1 MRSAVQNSCE
11 VQNKEQQ
18 PRARPPVRG
27 GVYGVVGER
36 TDDRSEDLCQKMRD
50 AKKAKR
56 DEAQKD
62 KWREA
67 ATELAD
73 HVESN
78 PASLHSAAAQE
89 AVQKAKSLRQKKKQ
103 DSADR
108 REVSVSR

>member
-1 MRSAVQNSCE
+1 M
-11 VQNKEQQ
+11 
-18 PRARPPVRG
+18 
-27 GVYGVVGER
+27 VGER
-36 TDDRSEDLCQKMRD
+36 TDDQNKDLCQKMRD

-73 HVESN
+73 RVESN

-89 AVQKAKSLRQKKKQ
+89 AVQKAKSLRQKKKKQ

-108 REVSVSR
+108 REVSVSS

>member
-1 MRSAVQNSCE
+1 M
-11 VQNKEQQ
+11 
-18 PRARPPVRG
+18 
-27 GVYGVVGER
+27 VGER
-36 TDDRSEDLCQKMRD
+36 TDDQNKDLCQKMRD

-73 HVESN
+73 RVESN

>member
-1 MRSAVQNSCE
+1 M
-11 VQNKEQQ
+11 
-18 PRARPPVRG
+18 
-27 GVYGVVGER
+27 VGER
-36 TDDRSEDLCQKMRD
+36 TDDQNEDLCQKMRD

-89 AVQKAKSLRQKKKQ
+89 AVQKAKSLRQKKKKKQ

-108 REVSVSR
+108 REVSVSS

>member
-1 MRSAVQNSCE
+1 M
-11 VQNKEQQ
+11 
-18 PRARPPVRG
+18 
-27 GVYGVVGER
+27 VGER
-36 TDDRSEDLCQKMRD
+36 TDGQGKDLCQKMRD

-73 HVESN
+73 RVESN

-89 AVQKAKSLRQKKKQ
+89 AVQKAKSLRQKKKKKQ

-108 REVSVSR
+108 REVSVSS